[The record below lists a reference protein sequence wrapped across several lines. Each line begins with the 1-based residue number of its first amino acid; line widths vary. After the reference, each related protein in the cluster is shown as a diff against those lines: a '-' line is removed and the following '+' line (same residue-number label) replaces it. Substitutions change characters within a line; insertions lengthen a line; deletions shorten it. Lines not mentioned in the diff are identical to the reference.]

1 MPPPTSE
8 HSIAILGPGLLG
20 GSIAKAL
27 RRSSPGCE
35 IRIWGRRREAVQAA
49 LEQGVADFASTDAAE
64 VARGASLVVLAVPVR
79 FMADLAR
86 SIAGSVTAD
95 TLITDVGS
103 VKQYVVDTLE
113 PIFAASPAAFIGSHP
128 MAGSHETGLAAA
140 RANLFDGATC
150 LLTPTERTKAG
161 AVERVTAFWASL
173 GCDPQKIISLPLAV
187 HDRKVARISHMPHAV
202 AFALVRG
209 ALEGDPSAV
218 ACAGP
223 GFRDATRI
231 AGSDPDLWTGILMEN
246 RQAVL
251 DSLDDVSA
259 QLAEL
264 VAIIRNNNE
273 EDLRRFL
280 AQARELHKLIPV
292 DPKTPHGND

>member
-1 MPPPTSE
+1 MPPSTVERSV
-8 HSIAILGPGLLG
+8 AILGPGLLG

-27 RRSSPGCE
+27 RRSSPACQL
-35 IRIWGRRREAVQAA
+35 RIWGRRQEAVQSV
-49 LEQGVADFASTDAAE
+49 LDQGVADFASTDAAA
-64 VARGASLVVLAVPVR
+64 VVQGASLIVFAVPVR
-79 FMADLAR
+79 YMADLAKA
-86 SIAGSVTAD
+86 IAGSVAEAA
-95 TLITDVGS
+95 LITDVGS
-103 VKQYVVDTLE
+103 VKQYVVETLE
-113 PIFAASPAAFIGSHP
+113 PIFASGPGAFIGSHP

-140 RANLFDGATC
+140 RSNLFDGTTC
-150 LLTPTERTKAG
+150 LLTPTGQTKAG
-161 AVERVTAFWASL
+161 AEERVTAFWASL
-173 GCDPQKIISLPLAV
+173 GCDPQKIFSLPLAV
-187 HDRKVARISHMPHAV
+187 HDRKVARVSHMPHAV

-209 ALEGDPSAV
+209 ALAGDPSAV
-218 ACAGP
+218 ACSGP

-231 AGSDPDLWTGILMEN
+231 AGGDPDLWTGILMEN

-280 AQARELHKLIPV
+280 VQARELQQLIPA
-292 DPKTPHGND
+292 DPKTHGND